1 MVKNPFCLS
10 LTYRLMSCHMN
21 YNNKILIKM
30 LIFRLFVALLCIAI
44 FGCTP
49 KELPTVYHITPEIV
63 MVKLSHETDKS
74 TILMIK
80 DSLEK
85 LNIDMDDSGTSYYEN
100 ARIKNLVLTI
110 TTENGNTGRLSA
122 DAVNLQFKYYGFI
135 IDKNSGRFKVG
146 EMMDEK

>member
-1 MVKNPFCLS
+1 MVKNPFSLS

-30 LIFRLFVALLCIAI
+30 LIFRLFVALLCLPI

-49 KELPTVYHITPEIV
+49 KELPTVYQITPEIV
-63 MVKLSHETDKS
+63 MIKLSHETDKN
-74 TILMIK
+74 TISMIK
-80 DSLEK
+80 DSLAK
-85 LNIDMDDSGTSYYEN
+85 LNIIMDDSGTNFYDN
-100 ARIKNLVLTI
+100 DRIRNLVLTI
-110 TTENGNTGRLSA
+110 TTENGNSGRLSA
-122 DAVNLQFKYYGFI
+122 DAVNLQFKYFGFI

>member
-1 MVKNPFCLS
+1 
-10 LTYRLMSCHMN
+10 
-21 YNNKILIKM
+21 M